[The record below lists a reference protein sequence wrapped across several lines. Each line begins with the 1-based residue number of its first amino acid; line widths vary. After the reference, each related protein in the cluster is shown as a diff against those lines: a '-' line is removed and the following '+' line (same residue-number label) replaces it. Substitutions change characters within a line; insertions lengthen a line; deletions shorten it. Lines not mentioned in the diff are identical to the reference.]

1 MFANRIVSIV
11 SVSFLLLAFSGVAV
25 AQRPAARLA
34 RMKKFLA
41 LTDQQVNDIRDL
53 LKKHQQAAFPL
64 RQDLRARNHDLR
76 TLLDSREPI
85 PDTVGRAVIARHSLK
100 NQLRALRENL
110 QVDIV
115 AKLTPEQKQKLEQM
129 KAGRQRARA

>member
-11 SVSFLLLAFSGVAV
+11 SVSVLLLAFSGVAV

-34 RMKKFLA
+34 RMKKVLA
-41 LTDQQVNDIRDL
+41 LTDQQVNDIKDL
-53 LKKHQQAAFPL
+53 LNKHQQAAFPL

-76 TLLDSREPI
+76 TLLDSPEPL
-85 PDTVGRAVIARHSLK
+85 PDTVGRAVVARHSLK
-100 NQLRALRENL
+100 NQLRALREKL
-110 QVDIV
+110 QVDMV

-129 KAGRQRARA
+129 RARRQRTKV